1 MLESSLRE
9 GVKMYKLLAFDVD
22 GTLVEKEERLSKET
36 IEALKRVRD
45 QGIQITIATGRSY
58 SGITQIIDEVGFK
71 LPVITFNGANVVDVE
86 SEEVIYSKELNDD
99 DAKIL
104 DQLSKEFEI
113 PYIVWA
119 NNNLYASEMNEKV
132 KWYAER
138 FNCNAYIVEDFS
150 EALSY
155 GVTKFLWFLKIEDV
169 DGVKKRLEGRV
180 PESVSYFTSRP
191 EFLEFINAD
200 VSKGV
205 ALDFLA
211 TKLGIKQSEVMA
223 FGDGENDMEM
233 IKYAGKGI
241 AMGNAKDH
249 VKAVADYVTD
259 ANTENGIA
267 NAINK
272 FI

>member
-1 MLESSLRE
+1 
-9 GVKMYKLLAFDVD
+9 MYKLLAFDVD
-22 GTLVEKEERLSKET
+22 GTLMEKEDIISKQTVEV
-36 IEALKRVRD
+36 LNKVRE
-45 QGIQITIATGRSY
+45 QGILITIATGRSY
-58 SGITQIIDEVGFK
+58 SGITRIIKEIGFE
-71 LPVITFNGANVVDVE
+71 LPVITFNGANVIDLDT
-86 SEEVIYSKELNDD
+86 EEVIYSKELTDK

-104 DQLSKEFEI
+104 DQLSKEFAI

-119 NNNLYASEMNEKV
+119 NNSLYASELNDRV
-132 KWYAER
+132 QWYAER
-138 FNCNAYIVEDFS
+138 FNCDAYIVEDFS

-155 GVTKFLWFLKIEDV
+155 GVTKFLWFLKVEDV
-169 DGVKKRLEGRV
+169 EKVKERLEGRV

-200 VSKGV
+200 VNKGV

-211 TKLGIKQSEVMA
+211 NKLGIKQAEIMA

-241 AMGNAKDH
+241 AMGNAKEH

-259 ANTENGIA
+259 SNEENGIA

-272 FI
+272 FIK